1 MQHYILFDHILFLLK
16 MLQSL
21 MQIQFFLFLTFRLAI
36 PIIFCSEIPT
46 LKNLSLNIFP
56 KIFVLVELER
66 SASKTTIFLFFS
78 PSFASI
84 SPITLSCC
92 FFHYMAPPSNSF
104 NPLKYSSSFGAF
116 PMPYILIFHKR
127 YSLTFYSF
135 CNYYICFIF

>member
-16 MLQSL
+16 MLQNL

-66 SASKTTIFLFFS
+66 SASNTTIFLSFFPNS
-78 PSFASI
+78 SNI